1 MRARL
6 GELKRDAR
14 DRMSL
19 LVMVRSFLGCSG
31 VGAALGGSWGLLG
44 SLSDLCASW
53 CCCCMTAV
61 KEDV

>member
-31 VGAALGGSWGLLG
+31 VGAALGGSWDLYQIFVRLG
-44 SLSDLCASW
+44 
-53 CCCCMTAV
+53 AV
-61 KEDV
+61 AV

>member
-19 LVMVRSFLGCSG
+19 FDD
-31 VGAALGGSWGLLG
+31 GAFVFGAL
-44 SLSDLCASW
+44 A
-53 CCCCMTAV
+53 
-61 KEDV
+61 